1 MRGFSFAG
9 DDMQTQ
15 SRGNGQQQPRGVQGR
30 PDIRAQEKFGEAR
43 VLEILQE
50 RKHEILALFANDP
63 RPEAMFDRACGL
75 AAGAYKKAQDDE
87 NESASRQNKSPRRID
102 EVSAVAC
109 CIWSMQRKLDPGIDV
124 YFVPYG
130 GKLTPIMSPDG
141 VIKLLFRTGMV
152 KAVNAKY
159 VFNGSPNPKEGEE
172 LFDYMLGST
181 QWVKHKK
188 NNVRPRSAK
197 DNRGQVAENVHE
209 WQLLSHAYAIIDLKD
224 GGQIIEVLDKADI
237 AYFRSLSPTGD
248 SAFGGWGKFP
258 AAFGRKAALK
268 QAAKFAPKDSE
279 VSIIL
284 TADDTDRGIE
294 IPDEVWKAVG
304 SKMLNEMTGETGVP
318 AGNVESSPE
327 TQHSKRQ
334 IVYTPGDAKKLCIPG
349 KAPQPTIFQADNQV
363 LLDWEAKMRGDF
375 DAKKWNEQWFERNAT
390 QLATIRF
397 ELRDRGVAVPP
408 HSAFDAEQQVQQAT
422 QQPPQREVEQV
433 QEQDP
438 GYGGQER
445 IRQPGED

>member
-1 MRGFSFAG
+1 
-9 DDMQTQ
+9 
-15 SRGNGQQQPRGVQGR
+15 
-30 PDIRAQEKFGEAR
+30 
-43 VLEILQE
+43 
-50 RKHEILALFANDP
+50 
-63 RPEAMFDRACGL
+63 
-75 AAGAYKKAQDDE
+75 
-87 NESASRQNKSPRRID
+87 
-102 EVSAVAC
+102 
-109 CIWSMQRKLDPGIDV
+109 MQRKLDPGIDV

-159 VFNGSPNPKEGEE
+159 VFRGSPNPQDGEE

-188 NNVRPRSAK
+188 NNVRPMARKSQ
-197 DNRGQVAENVHE
+197 GQVAENIEE
-209 WQLLSHAYAIIDLKD
+209 WNLLSHAYAIIDLKD

-237 AYFRSLSPTGD
+237 AYFRSLSPTSD
-248 SAFGGWGKFP
+248 SQYGGWAKFP
-258 AAFGRKAALK
+258 GAFGRKAALK

-284 TADDTDRGIE
+284 TADDTDKGIE
-294 IPDEVWKAVG
+294 IPDEIMKAVG
-304 SKMLNEMTGETGVP
+304 ARFLNEMTGE
-318 AGNVESSPE
+318 GNGTQGNGDAPHAPE
-327 TQHSKRQ
+327 TQHSKRTQ
-334 IVYTPGDAKKLCIPG
+334 PVYTPGDTKRLCIPG

-375 DAKKWNEQWFERNAT
+375 DAKKWNEQWFERNAI

-408 HSAFDAEQQVQQAT
+408 HPAFDSEQQSQQSH
-422 QQPPQREVEQV
+422 QQPPAHEVEQ
-433 QEQDP
+433 EP
-438 GYGGQER
+438 NNGYVGER
-445 IRQPGED
+445 MREPGEDG